1 MSEIVEIVEESKNQL
16 DIIETGVGQI
26 EVVGDNKST
35 IEVLES
41 SLIYSQLRG
50 TVTSS
55 NNSISITGSNTFFL
69 QDLTIG
75 DTVQI
80 TSGSLSQLFKV
91 ATITNDTLLT
101 LEGIWTG
108 NSYTGSFLS
117 KQIVGGSVDSG
128 DVITNIETNIVTIES
143 PSDSTEISVTDVFT
157 QVEVS
162 STDVS
167 VEIVERSLL
176 SGSFDLTFPN
186 LLNNPFKHTIGS
198 NRIGTVGVEN
208 PSFNLEVSGSI
219 FADIITSSKNIIQGD
234 GTDDLLLI
242 KLGNDANPKIRINPQ
257 GVAILDNYTYTP
269 TPHEG
274 GLLFSGS
281 EFYLGLK

>member
-108 NSYTGSFLS
+108 NSYTGSFIS

-186 LLNNPFKHTIGS
+186 LINNPFKHTIGS